1 MELGLCRSHCWR
13 IICRLVIKGILAGP
27 VKRGTWSHYTFRGVV
42 SLFQFTY
49 DESLCGGFS
58 ASGHFQYSAITP
70 TSDPANSSVAR
81 KDKEGLFL
89 FDGYLGWSFRIKGIV
104 ARVCPTSLPFRC
116 RSPADEFDE

>member
-13 IICRLVIKGILAGP
+13 IICRLVIKGILAGL
-27 VKRGTWSHYTFRGVV
+27 VKRGTWSHYTFRGVI

-49 DESLCGGFS
+49 QESLCGGFS

-70 TSDPANSSVAR
+70 TSDPAKSSAAR

-89 FDGYLGWSFRIKGIV
+89 FDGYFGGLNYRKDGV
-104 ARVCPTSLPFRC
+104 SLFNIH
-116 RSPADEFDE
+116 SLH